1 MRTIRERSPI
11 RRWVVAALFVS
22 IRTWGRGTRLKG
34 ENRSPACAPVNRN
47 PVSAC
52 AIYLFFNDYSGLSST
67 ATNSTFQPSLIEICV
82 QHPDKIIH
90 MGTEYSLTHL
100 KEFVDFFDWK
110 LSDGRHVT
118 FRMAVRFA
126 DHCYTDERL
135 PLVDGCYTVPGKRK
149 PRVFCTDRHVRSFQ
163 VPAIVRGLFS
173 KPAQTISMTMENNWA
188 TFCLQMKPAIPA
200 ESGTMCSFES
210 SSWEGIPASIR
221 SQWTF
226 TSKVPM
232 SKTCK
237 CGSDGWHRLAG
248 S

>member
-1 MRTIRERSPI
+1 M
-11 RRWVVAALFVS
+11 
-22 IRTWGRGTRLKG
+22 
-34 ENRSPACAPVNRN
+34 
-47 PVSAC
+47 
-52 AIYLFFNDYSGLSST
+52 
-67 ATNSTFQPSLIEICV
+67 

-188 TFCLQMKPAIPA
+188 TFCLQMKPAIPRGKRYYVFFRVQFLGGDPNIDPLPMDLYI
-200 ESGTMCSFES
+200 ESAYVKDVQVRF
-210 SSWEGIPASIR
+210 R
-221 SQWTF
+221 
-226 TSKVPM
+226 
-232 SKTCK
+232 
-237 CGSDGWHRLAG
+237 RLAPFG
-248 S
+248 RIVEEAVFGKQ